1 MTGPASPLSSS
12 VISITVVLPFTYGW
26 TKKVC
31 PLSTVTISSA
41 IHRASRLEFF
51 EDDEPDFSDDYD
63 YIPSNHAQNHQRP
76 EPTAPSPVQE
86 SCDAAAFL
94 VSWLWRANGVTT
106 EEDGVNDPQTIINEE
121 FTSDKREFVE
131 KWCQE
136 TDLGRE

>member
-1 MTGPASPLSSS
+1 MNLTFLT
-12 VISITVVLPFTYGW
+12 IT
-26 TKKVC
+26 
-31 PLSTVTISSA
+31 TIYHQTMLR
-41 IHRASRLEFF
+41 ITRDLNRRHR
-51 EDDEPDFSDDYD
+51 P
-63 YIPSNHAQNHQRP
+63 
-76 EPTAPSPVQE
+76 PVQE